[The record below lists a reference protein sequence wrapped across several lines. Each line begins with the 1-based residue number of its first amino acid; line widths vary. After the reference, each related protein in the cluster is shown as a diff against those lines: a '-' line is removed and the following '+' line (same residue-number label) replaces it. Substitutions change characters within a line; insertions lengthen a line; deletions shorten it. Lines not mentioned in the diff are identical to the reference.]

1 MPKVRSLKIG
11 LLTAVIIFFLA
22 GGTNAVAAEQIFSDV
37 PSGYWA
43 ESSIAR
49 MSVKG
54 VITGYQD
61 GTFGVYK
68 PVSRLEMTAM
78 IIRTMGWDSNAS
90 IEVIPGTFKDPAE
103 LPLWG
108 KKYVAIGVN
117 RGIISGEDLTDYRGL
132 DFAKRYEVAQ
142 YIGKAMGMEDEAQ
155 ALESERLTYTDAKD
169 IPVGARGY
177 VALLREQGLMTG
189 NADGTFQPLQ
199 NVTRAEMAVLMA
211 KLDRMMN
218 RIDVNEIKG
227 FVKEVGT
234 NSLVITTGDGQGTIP
249 LADDVYVFLE
259 GKRSSLSDLL
269 PWDSVTIIKDGLYGV
284 SVEAERIDE
293 LKGTVEEITV
303 TVRLED
309 GVERIFR
316 VNEDTRI
323 RKDGENTD
331 LVKVTP
337 GDELELRLDG
347 NIITRMYVSSR
358 VVKAQ
363 YTGKVLDVNTS
374 RERLKIALDGEES
387 QEITVY
393 TDNNTNVVTID
404 GKISSRLSKINEGDT
419 VVVVGEMDDD
429 DLVATTIIV
438 TATIR

>member
-43 ESSIAR
+43 EQSIAR

-68 PVSRLEMTAM
+68 PVTRLEMTAM

-284 SVEAERIDE
+284 SVETERIDE

-323 RKDGENTD
+323 RK
-331 LVKVTP
+331 V
-337 GDELELRLDG
+337 R
-347 NIITRMYVSSR
+347 I
-358 VVKAQ
+358 
-363 YTGKVLDVNTS
+363 
-374 RERLKIALDGEES
+374 
-387 QEITVY
+387 
-393 TDNNTNVVTID
+393 
-404 GKISSRLSKINEGDT
+404 
-419 VVVVGEMDDD
+419 
-429 DLVATTIIV
+429 
-438 TATIR
+438 